1 MGWRGNVM
9 NSKGSIHQIGL
20 SPRQAD
26 VLDYIKK
33 SLRVRGM
40 PPTAREI
47 ADAIGHKSVGSVTP
61 MVRALIKKGFVKKPR
76 AGMSRGIVPVG
87 MNFMKSGRG
96 TNPRDSSMI
105 VEVVIESAD
114 GKTKRLRL
122 ACRSIV
128 IRKCG
133 PAMIRAR
140 KRP

>member
-1 MGWRGNVM
+1 M
-9 NSKGSIHQIGL
+9 IGI
-20 SPRQAD
+20 SSRQSD

-40 PPTAREI
+40 PPTIREI
-47 ADAIGHKSVGSVTP
+47 ANEIGHKSTGSVTP
-61 MVRALIKKGFVKKPR
+61 MVRALIRKGFVKKPR
-76 AGMSRGIVPVG
+76 KSMSRGFIPVG
-87 MNFMKSGRG
+87 MSFAESGRHPNAG
-96 TNPRDSSMI
+96 NNSMI
-105 VEVVIESAD
+105 VEVVIEAMN

-133 PAMIRAR
+133 PAMGRAR

>member
-1 MGWRGNVM
+1 M
-9 NSKGSIHQIGL
+9 IGI

-40 PPTAREI
+40 PPTIREI
-47 ADAIGHKSVGSVTP
+47 ADQIGHQSVGSVTP

-76 AGMSRGIVPVG
+76 EGLSRGIVPVG
-87 MNFMKSGRG
+87 MSFVESGRD
-96 TNPRDSSMI
+96 TNPRDNSMM
-105 VEVVIESAD
+105 VEVVIETTN

-133 PAMIRAR
+133 LAIGRVR